1 MKICIEISNKHL
13 MAAYGILM
21 ASSTNDTD
29 EVVQSLEEAVE
40 SLKVSTEPVELDIKE
55 IADGEQ
61 SSAAVALV
69 LALSAI
75 NKKMK

>member
-29 EVVQSLEEAVE
+29 EEVQSLEEAVE

-61 SSAAVALV
+61 SAAVALV

>member
-29 EVVQSLEEAVE
+29 EEVQSLEEAVE

-55 IADGEQ
+55 IADGKG
-61 SSAAVALV
+61 SAAVALV

>member
-13 MAAYGILM
+13 MAAYGMLM
-21 ASSTNDTD
+21 VSSTNDEEEQRLD
-29 EVVQSLEEAVE
+29 ETVE

-55 IADGEQ
+55 IADGEG
-61 SSAAVALV
+61 SSLTALV
-69 LALSAI
+69 LAISAI

>member
-1 MKICIEISNKHL
+1 MKICIELSNKHL
-13 MAAYGILM
+13 MAAYGMLM
-21 ASSTNDTD
+21 ASSTND
-29 EVVQSLEEAVE
+29 EEVQSLEEAVE

-61 SSAAVALV
+61 SAAVALV